1 MKYITKS
8 VLILAVSALMSF
20 NSYAG
25 DYSRHSGLTIS
36 LGNHHNGLSLSY
48 KAPIKHHY
56 KQKQHA
62 YGHNSY
68 KAKHYYQNNY
78 RYAKKQYKNKHGY
91 FAKKHYKKHAS
102 PNYRSYNKP
111 NPYRQGYS
119 NHYYQ
124 PKKRLHTQHQRKS
137 AYNNNHYRQYQK
149 SCHPVSKTVTDRH
162 GRYQDIGGTMCY
174 DRAGRG
180 YVVSGSRYHIR

>member
-8 VLILAVSALMSF
+8 VLILAVAALISF

-25 DYSRHSGLTIS
+25 DYSRHSGLTIN

-48 KAPIKHHY
+48 NTPAKHHY

-62 YGHNSY
+62 FGHNNY

-78 RYAKKQYKNKHGY
+78 RYAKKHYKNKHSY

-102 PNYRSYNKP
+102 PHYQNYNKP
-111 NPYRQGYS
+111 NNYRQGYS
-119 NHYYQ
+119 HHYYQ